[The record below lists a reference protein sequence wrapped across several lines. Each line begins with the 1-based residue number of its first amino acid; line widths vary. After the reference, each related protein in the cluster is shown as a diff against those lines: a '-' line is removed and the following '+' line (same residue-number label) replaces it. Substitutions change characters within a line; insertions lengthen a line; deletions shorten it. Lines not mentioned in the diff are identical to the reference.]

1 LKALGT
7 NTVKVQSK
15 RQPNDALRVNR
26 YPISACATLH
36 QQQTSPKARRVFAM
50 MNTNLARKFPQHQRF
65 GPRSWLI
72 KLSRVQRTRVV
83 STRPALALQQ
93 GPTMS
98 SHSRPQRVVTPIAPP
113 AISLRGL
120 DLRRAYVAAI
130 AAEMSESRAQRE
142 ITPKSPVTPCPKSL
156 EALLLR
162 ASDLLARVSAADPRS
177 RLLQSALLRRDHALL
192 AAVVQSLGDTPVDL
206 PRAALWSTSQR
217 PRSIRAMQLHASE
230 RPTYRPPRRVAA
242 E

>member
-1 LKALGT
+1 MT
-7 NTVKVQSK
+7 NA
-15 RQPNDALRVNR
+15 NLR
-26 YPISACATLH
+26 
-36 QQQTSPKARRVFAM
+36 
-50 MNTNLARKFPQHQRF
+50 RKFPQHQRF
-65 GPRSWLI
+65 GPMSWLI
-72 KLSRVQRTRVV
+72 KLPRFQRTCVV

-217 PRSIRAMQLHASE
+217 PRPIRAIQLHASE